1 MKINK
6 LITNKIIFPKKNN
19 YAAIIGTS
27 PSKSARSPK
36 LWNKTYK
43 KLKSKTKMLPLDVKK
58 KELKKLMRILKKDK
72 NYLGGSVTIP
82 YKEEIIKH
90 LDKIDTKAKL
100 IGSVNTVVRKGKI
113 LIGHN
118 TDYIGS
124 LSTLKKININKRK
137 KNILIIGCG
146 GAGKAV
152 ILSVDNYFNQSN
164 ILIKNRNITKAK
176 KFVKNF
182 SSRRNKIKV
191 LKDQSEIISNN
202 LDLIINCS
210 SLGFD
215 EWIENKNKFINK
227 IYLSPLS
234 SNQKFY
240 PTSHKNLNYFFEKN
254 KKNYFNSLGET
265 IYILSKNKNV
275 KVFDIIFKPVETILL
290 RTSKIMN
297 LNFIN
302 GKYMNLIQAVAG
314 FSIVNKYNKKKNIE
328 RCMSND

>member
-6 LITNKIIFPKKNN
+6 LITNKLIFPKKTN

-27 PSKSARSPK
+27 PSTSARSPK
-36 LWNKTYK
+36 LWNKVYK
-43 KLKSKTKMLPLDVKK
+43 KLKSKTKMFPLDVKK

-90 LDKIDTKAKL
+90 LDKIDAKAKL

-124 LSTLKKININKRK
+124 LSTLKKIKINKRK

-164 ILIKNRNITKAK
+164 ISIKNRNIIKVK

-182 SSRRNKIKV
+182 SIRRNKIKV
-191 LKDQSEIISNN
+191 L
-202 LDLIINCS
+202 
-210 SLGFD
+210 
-215 EWIENKNKFINK
+215 
-227 IYLSPLS
+227 
-234 SNQKFY
+234 
-240 PTSHKNLNYFFEKN
+240 EK
-254 KKNYFNSLGET
+254 K
-265 IYILSKNKNV
+265 
-275 KVFDIIFKPVETILL
+275 
-290 RTSKIMN
+290 
-297 LNFIN
+297 
-302 GKYMNLIQAVAG
+302 
-314 FSIVNKYNKKKNIE
+314 
-328 RCMSND
+328 

>member
-1 MKINK
+1 MKINR
-6 LITNKIIFPKKNN
+6 LITNKITFPKNTH

-36 LWNKTYK
+36 LWNKVYK
-43 KLKSKTKMLPLDVKK
+43 KLKSKTKMIPLDVKK
-58 KELKKLMRILKKDK
+58 KELKKLMRVLKKDK

-118 TDYIGS
+118 TDYYGS
-124 LSTLKKININKRK
+124 FSTLKKMKINKRK

-146 GAGKAV
+146 GAGKSV

-164 ILIKNRNITKAK
+164 ILVMNRNFIKVK

-215 EWIENKNKFINK
+215 EWTGNINNFINK
-227 IYLSPLS
+227 IYSSPLS
-234 SNQKFY
+234 LNQKLNS
-240 PTSHKNLNYFFEKN
+240 TRQKNLHQFFEKN
-254 KKNYFNSLGET
+254 KKNYFYSLGET
-265 IYILSKNKNV
+265 IHILSKNKKV
-275 KVFDIIFKPVETILL
+275 KVFDIIFKPEETILL
-290 RTSKIMN
+290 RISKIMN

-314 FSIVNKYNKKKNIE
+314 FSIVNNYNVKKNIE